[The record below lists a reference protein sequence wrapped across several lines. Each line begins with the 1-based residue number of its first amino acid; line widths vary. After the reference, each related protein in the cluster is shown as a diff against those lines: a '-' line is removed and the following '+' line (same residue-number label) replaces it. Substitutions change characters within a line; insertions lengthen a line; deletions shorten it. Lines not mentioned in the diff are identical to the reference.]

1 MITRVC
7 FVALSNHKIVRKIIP
22 IEHDFE
28 TIPESEFLGY
38 KLPEVPIDSQVIDY
52 LDTIDKSN
60 IMLKYDFDMIIDYYV
75 LKKKKKKSDE
85 IAEFIEYLEPYVTE
99 DMYRPI
105 EVIISEAKDILFGK
119 GKSNETKVKELF
131 IIYGIVNKSIKG
143 TLNSIE
149 KIIEKYEN
157 SNNRSTGRLRS
168 SDCQEGRE
176 KRRTCNQNLSRFD

>member
-28 TIPESEFLGY
+28 TISESEFLGH
-38 KLPEVPIDSQVIDY
+38 KLPETSVESQVIDY
-52 LDTIDKSN
+52 LDVIDKSD

-75 LKKKKKKSDE
+75 PKKRKKKSDE
-85 IAEFIEYLEPYVTE
+85 ITEFIEYLEPYISE

-105 EVIISEAKDILFGK
+105 EAIISEAKDILFGK

-131 IIYGIVNKSIKG
+131 IIYEIVTKSIKG

-149 KIIEKYEN
+149 KIIKKYEN
-157 SNNRSTGRLRS
+157 NNDRNTRRLRS
-168 SDCQEGRE
+168 
-176 KRRTCNQNLSRFD
+176 